1 MGEAF
6 ALLAALSWTVAAYGF
21 KHLGGTLTPLQLNFW
36 KGLLAC
42 AGLAIIIVVTGQWV
56 AIPGELW
63 RPLLLS
69 GFIGITLGDTFIF
82 SALNRI
88 GERTTLS
95 IAESSAPLFA
105 IFLGMLW
112 LNEFLTLWQWLGAA
126 MIIPALFWVL
136 EPGNP
141 AHRSHPFLGM
151 AFALGAA
158 LCQALG
164 MVFMREVF
172 LAVDMPASQA
182 SLLRLGAGI
191 VAIPLIIRIRRQPF
205 WPRLDLDRWIILG
218 FSTLVGTLLAIWFQQ
233 LAVKRTE
240 AGVVQTL
247 IATCAIM
254 AFSID
259 QILGHRASKKAWLGL
274 GMAFA
279 GVALIALSGV
289 ALTAH

>member
-1 MGEAF
+1 MGELF
-6 ALLAALSWTVAAYGF
+6 ALLAALSWTLAAYGF
-21 KHLGGTLTPLQLNFW
+21 RHLGTALSPLQLNFW

-42 AGLAIIIVVTGQWV
+42 AGLLAFIRVSGQWV
-56 AIPGELW
+56 EIPPEVLT
-63 RPLLLS
+63 PLLLS

-105 IFLGMLW
+105 IGLGMLW
-112 LNEFLTLWQWLGAA
+112 LSEFLTLWQWLGAA

-136 EPGNP
+136 EPENP

-151 AFALGAA
+151 AFALAAA

-182 SLLRLGAGI
+182 SFLRLAAGI
-191 VAIPLIIRIRRQPF
+191 TAIPLIIGLQRKAF
-205 WPRLDLDRWIILG
+205 WPRLTGRQWAILAL
-218 FSTLVGTLLAIWFQQ
+218 STFVGTLLAIWFQQ

-259 QILGHRASKKAWLGL
+259 RIRGHRASRKAWG
-274 GMAFA
+274 GMLLAVA
-279 GVALIALSGV
+279 GVAVIALNG
-289 ALTAH
+289 ATH

>member
-1 MGEAF
+1 MGELF

-21 KHLGGTLTPLQLNFW
+21 RHLGGTLAPLQLNFW

-42 AGLAIIIVVTGQWV
+42 IGLAVLMAATGQWV
-56 AIPGELW
+56 AIPDDVW
-63 RPLLLS
+63 WPLILS
-69 GFIGITLGDTFIF
+69 GVIGITLGDTFIF

-105 IFLGMLW
+105 ILLGMLW

-126 MIIPALFWVL
+126 LIIPALFWVL

-151 AFALGAA
+151 CFALGAA

-172 LAVDMPASQA
+172 LSVDMPASQA
-182 SLLRLGAGI
+182 SFLRLAAGI
-191 VAIPLIIRIRRQPF
+191 AAIPLVLVVRKQPF
-205 WPRLDLDRWIILG
+205 WPRLTARKWVILVV
-218 FSTLVGTLLAIWFQQ
+218 STFIGTLLAIWFQQ
-233 LAVKRTE
+233 LAVKRAE

-259 QILGHRASKKAWLGL
+259 RIRGSRASGKAWVGL
-274 GMAFA
+274 GMAII
-279 GVALIALSGV
+279 GVGLIAL
-289 ALTAH
+289 